1 MKIQKT
7 KFNLVLN
14 GFKSIFWTGFAAY
27 FFLVSSGCGASKAA
41 KMNQAQ
47 LKQAYELSKPI
58 VVRTSLD
65 DKRPQWTNKTVFEQ
79 DGKLYFA
86 GAFIDGA
93 DYAVTVRLA
102 NSEALKNAI
111 QSISQFIRAE
121 FSQYVQGSNSSSG
134 QGIERH
140 VEDGI
145 AAFSKN
151 VHVQGIRQTEIF
163 YEELFSPSA
172 MQPSYNVFVRLEM
185 NKADYLKAKAD
196 VLQKLR
202 DSFKDEAEI
211 EAKQKAERLLQD
223 LKDEIKSAT

>member
-7 KFNLVLN
+7 KFRLVSSD
-14 GFKSIFWTGFAAY
+14 FKSIFLIGFLAY
-27 FFLVSSGCGASKAA
+27 FFLVIAGCGASKAV

-47 LKQAYELSKPI
+47 ARQAFELSKST

-65 DKRPQWTNKTVFEQ
+65 DKRPQWTYKTVFEQ
-79 DGKLYFA
+79 DGKVYFA
-86 GAFIDGA
+86 GAIIDGA
-93 DYAVTVRLA
+93 DYAVTIRLA

-111 QSISQFIRAE
+111 QSISQFIRTE
-121 FSQYVQGSNSSSG
+121 FSQYVQGSNNSRG
-134 QGIERH
+134 QGVERY

-151 VHVQGIRQTEIF
+151 VHVQGVRQTEIF
-163 YEELFSPSA
+163 YEELFSPSV
-172 MQPSYNVFVRLEM
+172 MQPSYNVFVKLEM
-185 NKADYLKAKAD
+185 GKSDYLKAKAD

-202 DSFKDEAEI
+202 DTFKKEAEI
-211 EAKQKAERLLQD
+211 EAKQKAERLLQE